1 MFKVKTDENG
11 HVEHYKARLVVQGYT
26 QQKGADCDETF
37 CPVVSIE
44 SLRVMIAI
52 AVHNGLKLDQVD
64 KMYGLVSQ
72 STLTRYWRNLKCK
85 APSQ

>member
-1 MFKVKTDENG
+1 MKMVMWSITKPGLLFKDI
-11 HVEHYKARLVVQGYT
+11 HA